1 MSQSSHWIAEV
12 GGGDQHCRELS
23 IPNLLLFM
31 SRIGDWTGFYLVSF
45 PDPGSPP
52 AKVSGG
58 SQQHPWAS
66 FNIHSLPVVHNC
78 QALTNYAN

>member
-1 MSQSSHWIAEV
+1 MRKFWCSWIAEV
-12 GGGDQHCRELS
+12 SGGDQHCRELS

-31 SRIGDWTGFYLVSF
+31 SRIRDWTGFYLFLF
-45 PDPGSPP
+45 PDPGS
-52 AKVSGG
+52 
-58 SQQHPWAS
+58 QQQPWAS

>member
-1 MSQSSHWIAEV
+1 MRQSSHWIAEV
-12 GGGDQHCRELS
+12 GGGDQHCRELHVS

-31 SRIGDWTGFYLVSF
+31 SRIGDWTGFYLVPL

-58 SQQHPWAS
+58 SQQQPRAS
-66 FNIHSLPVVHNC
+66 FLG
-78 QALTNYAN
+78 Q